1 MLMFKKLPS
10 MILSAVFA
18 VTVLSGCSSEG
29 GESSGTGGS
38 SEIGG
43 SSAAGDSSETGNF
56 SAAGGLSETDNSSET
71 SAVSVTFTDAL
82 DREVTVAKNLGKA
95 AALLG
100 SFAEIWALAGGEL
113 AAAPDDAWVDL
124 GLRLSDNV
132 LNLGKVN
139 DLSMETLLSAEP
151 DFIIAS
157 SQVRVDLEWL
167 DTIES
172 TDIPIAYFDV
182 SDFEDY
188 LAMLKICT
196 DITDRADLYQKNG
209 LDIKNTVDSV
219 IEKSRER
226 VAEKGA
232 PEVLSMR
239 ASASF
244 VRAKSSKGN
253 VLGKMLKTLGCENI
267 ADGNDAFLEK
277 ISIEHII
284 ERDPDFIFV
293 VQSGDDTK
301 GARKKLDQF
310 IADNPAWE
318 GLTAVKEGRVFFL
331 DKRLYNLKPNVR
343 WGEAYEKLEE
353 MLSTN
358 Y

>member
-1 MLMFKKLPS
+1 MLMLKKTAS
-10 MILSAVFA
+10 MILSAAIVITMF
-18 VTVLSGCSSEG
+18 TGCSAKEDN
-29 GESSGTGGS
+29 
-38 SEIGG
+38 
-43 SSAAGDSSETGNF
+43 SSAADG
-56 SAAGGLSETDNSSET
+56 
-71 SAVSVTFTDAL
+71 VVTFTDAL
-82 DREVTVAKNLGKA
+82 DREVTVTKKSERA

-100 SFAEIWALAGGEL
+100 SFAEIWTLAGGEL

-124 GLRLSDNV
+124 DLELSDDV
-132 LNLGKVN
+132 KNLGKIN
-139 DLSMETLLSAEP
+139 ELSMETLLSSEP
-151 DFIIAS
+151 DLIIAS
-157 SQVRVDLEWL
+157 SQIRVDLEWL

-196 DITDRADLYQKNG
+196 DITGREDLYQKNG
-209 LDIKNTVDSV
+209 LDVKSVVDSV

-226 VAEKGA
+226 AAEKGA
-232 PEVLSMR
+232 PEVLSLR

-244 VRAKSSKGN
+244 VRAKGSKGN
-253 VLGKMLKTLGCENI
+253 VLGNMLKTLGCENI

-277 ISIEHII
+277 ISIEYII
-284 ERDPDFIFV
+284 ERDPDFIFI
-293 VQSGDDTK
+293 VQAGDDESGTK
-301 GARKKLDQF
+301 EKLDQF

-331 DKRLYNLKPNVR
+331 DKRLYNLKPNAR

-353 MLSTN
+353 MLR
-358 Y
+358 

>member
-1 MLMFKKLPS
+1 MMLKKLLC
-10 MILSAVFA
+10 I
-18 VTVLSGCSSEG
+18 VLSGLFAVMIFSGCSVKG
-29 GESSGTGGS
+29 GEN
-38 SEIGG
+38 
-43 SSAAGDSSETGNF
+43 SAADG
-56 SAAGGLSETDNSSET
+56 
-71 SAVSVTFTDAL
+71 VTFTDAL
-82 DREVTVAKNLGKA
+82 DREVTVPKNPERA

-100 SFAEIWALAGGEL
+100 SFAEVWTLAGGEL

-124 GLRLSDNV
+124 DLNLSDDV
-132 LNLGKVN
+132 QNLGKVN
-139 DLSMETLLSAEP
+139 QLSMETLLSAEP

-157 SQVRVDLEWL
+157 SSVRVDLEWL
-167 DTIES
+167 DTIEK

-188 LAMLKICT
+188 LALLKICT
-196 DITDRADLYQKNG
+196 DITGREDLYQKNG
-209 LDIKNTVDSV
+209 LDVKSAVDAV

-232 PEVLSMR
+232 PKVLSMR

-244 VRAKSSKGN
+244 VRAKSSRGN
-253 VLGKMLKTLGCENI
+253 VLGKMLNTLGCENI

-284 ERDPDFIFV
+284 ESDPDFIFV

-301 GARKKLDQF
+301 GAREKLDQF

-318 GLTAVKEGRVFFL
+318 GLTAVKEERVFFL
-331 DKRLYNLKPNVR
+331 DKRLYNLKPNAL

-353 MLSTN
+353 MLNTN

>member
-1 MLMFKKLPS
+1 MLKKLLC
-10 MILSAVFA
+10 I
-18 VTVLSGCSSEG
+18 VLSGLFAVMIFSGCSVKG
-29 GESSGTGGS
+29 GEN
-38 SEIGG
+38 
-43 SSAAGDSSETGNF
+43 SAADG
-56 SAAGGLSETDNSSET
+56 
-71 SAVSVTFTDAL
+71 VTFTDAL
-82 DREVTVAKNLGKA
+82 DREVTVPKNPERA

-100 SFAEIWALAGGEL
+100 SFAEVWTLAGGEL

-124 GLRLSDNV
+124 DLNLSDDV
-132 LNLGKVN
+132 QNLGKVN
-139 DLSMETLLSAEP
+139 QLSMETLLSAEP

-157 SQVRVDLEWL
+157 SSVRVDLEWL
-167 DTIES
+167 DTIEK

-188 LAMLKICT
+188 LALLKICT
-196 DITDRADLYQKNG
+196 DITGREDLYQKNG
-209 LDIKNTVDSV
+209 LDVKSAVDAV

-232 PEVLSMR
+232 PKVLSMR

-244 VRAKSSKGN
+244 VRAKSSRGN
-253 VLGKMLKTLGCENI
+253 VLGKMLNTLGCENI

-284 ERDPDFIFV
+284 ESDPDFIFV

-301 GARKKLDQF
+301 GAREKLDQF

-318 GLTAVKEGRVFFL
+318 GLTAVKEERVFFL
-331 DKRLYNLKPNVR
+331 DKRLYNLKPNAL

-353 MLSTN
+353 MLNTN

>member
-1 MLMFKKLPS
+1 MLMLKKTAS
-10 MILSAVFA
+10 MILSAAIVITMF
-18 VTVLSGCSSEG
+18 TGCSAKEDN
-29 GESSGTGGS
+29 
-38 SEIGG
+38 
-43 SSAAGDSSETGNF
+43 SSAADG
-56 SAAGGLSETDNSSET
+56 A
-71 SAVSVTFTDAL
+71 VTFTDAL
-82 DREVTVAKNLGKA
+82 DREVTVTKKSERA

-100 SFAEIWALAGGEL
+100 SFAEIWTLAGGEL

-124 GLRLSDNV
+124 DLELSDDV
-132 LNLGKVN
+132 KNLGKIN
-139 DLSMETLLSAEP
+139 ELSMETLLSSEP
-151 DFIIAS
+151 DLIIAS
-157 SQVRVDLEWL
+157 SQIRVDLEWL

-196 DITDRADLYQKNG
+196 DITGREDLYQKNG
-209 LDIKNTVDSV
+209 LDVKSAVDSV

-232 PEVLSMR
+232 PEVLSLR

-244 VRAKSSKGN
+244 VRAKGSKGN
-253 VLGKMLKTLGCENI
+253 VLGKMLNTLGCENI

-293 VQSGDDTK
+293 VQSGDDAN
-301 GARKKLDQF
+301 GAKEKLDQF

-331 DKRLYNLKPNVR
+331 DKRLYNLKPNAR

-353 MLSTN
+353 MLETN

>member
-1 MLMFKKLPS
+1 MFKKLLC
-10 MILSAVFA
+10 IALSGLFA
-18 VTVLSGCSSEG
+18 VMMFSGCSAQKA
-29 GESSGTGGS
+29 GS
-38 SEIGG
+38 P
-43 SSAAGDSSETGNF
+43 
-56 SAAGGLSETDNSSET
+56 ETDG
-71 SAVSVTFTDAL
+71 VTFTDAL
-82 DREVTVAKNLGKA
+82 DREVTVAKKPQKA

-100 SFAEIWALAGGEL
+100 SFAEVWTLAGGEL

-124 GLRLSDNV
+124 DLDLSEDV
-132 LNLGKVN
+132 LNLGKIN
-139 DLSMETLLSAEP
+139 QLSMETLLSAEP

-157 SQVRVDLEWL
+157 SSVRVDLEWL
-167 DTIES
+167 DTIEK

-196 DITDRADLYQKNG
+196 DITGRDDLYQKNG
-209 LDIKNTVDSV
+209 LDVKATVDLV
-219 IEKSRER
+219 IEKSRQR

-232 PEVLSMR
+232 PTVLSMR

-244 VRAKSSKGN
+244 VRAKSSRGN
-253 VLGKMLKTLGCENI
+253 VLGEMLNTLGCENI

-284 ERDPDFIFV
+284 ESDPDFIFV
-293 VQSGDDTK
+293 VQSGDDEK
-301 GARKKLDQF
+301 GAREKLDRF

-318 GLTAVKEGRVFFL
+318 GLTAVKEERVFFL
-331 DKRLYNLKPNVR
+331 DKRLYNLKPNAL
-343 WGEAYEKLEE
+343 WGKAYEKLEE
-353 MLSTN
+353 MLNTN

>member
-1 MLMFKKLPS
+1 MKRL
-10 MILSAVFA
+10 FA
-18 VTVLSGCSSEG
+18 VLAAAAVML
-29 GESSGTGGS
+29 
-38 SEIGG
+38 
-43 SSAAGDSSETGNF
+43 SAAGCSAGENDVPPQNADS
-56 SAAGGLSETDNSSET
+56 A
-71 SAVSVTFTDAL
+71 VTFTDAL
-82 DREVTVAKNLGKA
+82 GREVTVNAPEKA

-100 SFAEIWALAGGEL
+100 SFAEVWTLAGGQL
-113 AAAPDDAWVDL
+113 AAAPDDAWNDME
-124 GLRLSDNV
+124 LSLSEDV
-132 LNLGKVN
+132 LNLGKIN
-139 DLSMETLLSAEP
+139 ELSLETLLSADP

-157 SQVRVDLEWL
+157 SQIRVDLEWL

-182 SDFEDY
+182 SDFDDY

-196 DITDRADLYQKNG
+196 DITGRDDLYQKNG
-209 LDIKNTVDSV
+209 TDVKDTVNSV
-219 IEKSRER
+219 IADSAAR

-232 PEVLSMR
+232 PEVLSLR

-244 VRAKSSKGN
+244 VRAKSSRGN
-253 VLGKMLKTLGCENI
+253 VLGKMLDTLGCVNI

-293 VQSGDDTK
+293 VQTGDDK
-301 GARKKLDQF
+301 NGAQETLDAF
-310 IADNPAWE
+310 IADNPAWS
-318 GLTAVKEGRVFFL
+318 GLTAVKEGRVYFM
-331 DKRLYNLKPNVR
+331 DKRLYNLKPNAR

-353 MLSTN
+353 ILNTN

>member
-1 MLMFKKLPS
+1 MMLKKLLC
-10 MILSAVFA
+10 I
-18 VTVLSGCSSEG
+18 VLSGLFAVMMFSGCSVKG
-29 GESSGTGGS
+29 GEN
-38 SEIGG
+38 
-43 SSAAGDSSETGNF
+43 SAADG
-56 SAAGGLSETDNSSET
+56 
-71 SAVSVTFTDAL
+71 VTFTDAL
-82 DREVTVAKNLGKA
+82 DREVTVPKNPERA

-100 SFAEIWALAGGEL
+100 SFAEVWTLAGGEL

-124 GLRLSDNV
+124 DLNLSDDV
-132 LNLGKVN
+132 QNLGKVN
-139 DLSMETLLSAEP
+139 QLSMETLLSAEP

-157 SQVRVDLEWL
+157 SSVRVDLEWL
-167 DTIES
+167 DTIEK

-188 LAMLKICT
+188 LALLKICT
-196 DITDRADLYQKNG
+196 DITGREDLYQKNG
-209 LDIKNTVDSV
+209 LDVKSAVDAV

-226 VAEKGA
+226 VVEKGA
-232 PEVLSMR
+232 PKVLSMR

-244 VRAKSSKGN
+244 VRAKSSRGN
-253 VLGKMLKTLGCENI
+253 VLGKMLNTLGCENI

-284 ERDPDFIFV
+284 ESDPDFIFV

-301 GARKKLDQF
+301 GAREKLDQF

-318 GLTAVKEGRVFFL
+318 GLTAVKEERVFFL
-331 DKRLYNLKPNVR
+331 DKRLYNLKPNAL

-353 MLSTN
+353 MLNTN

>member
-1 MLMFKKLPS
+1 MLKKLLC
-10 MILSAVFA
+10 I
-18 VTVLSGCSSEG
+18 VLSGLFAVMMFSGCSVKG
-29 GESSGTGGS
+29 GEN
-38 SEIGG
+38 
-43 SSAAGDSSETGNF
+43 SAADG
-56 SAAGGLSETDNSSET
+56 
-71 SAVSVTFTDAL
+71 VTFTDAL
-82 DREVTVAKNLGKA
+82 DREVTVPKNPERA

-100 SFAEIWALAGGEL
+100 SFAEVWTLAGGEL

-124 GLRLSDNV
+124 DLNLSDDV
-132 LNLGKVN
+132 QNLGKVN
-139 DLSMETLLSAEP
+139 QLSMETLLSAEP

-157 SQVRVDLEWL
+157 SSVRVDLEWL
-167 DTIES
+167 DTIEK

-188 LAMLKICT
+188 LALLKICT
-196 DITDRADLYQKNG
+196 DITGREDLYQKNG
-209 LDIKNTVDSV
+209 LDVKSAVDVV

-232 PEVLSMR
+232 PKVLSMR

-244 VRAKSSKGN
+244 VRAKSSRGN
-253 VLGKMLKTLGCENI
+253 VLGKMLNTLGCENI

-284 ERDPDFIFV
+284 ESAPDFIFV

-301 GARKKLDQF
+301 GAREKLDQF

-318 GLTAVKEGRVFFL
+318 GLTAVKEERVFFL
-331 DKRLYNLKPNVR
+331 DKRLYNLKPNAL

-353 MLSTN
+353 MLNTN

>member
-1 MLMFKKLPS
+1 MFKKLLC
-10 MILSAVFA
+10 IALSGLFA
-18 VTVLSGCSSEG
+18 VMMFSGCSAQKA
-29 GESSGTGGS
+29 GS
-38 SEIGG
+38 P
-43 SSAAGDSSETGNF
+43 
-56 SAAGGLSETDNSSET
+56 ETDG
-71 SAVSVTFTDAL
+71 VTFTDAL
-82 DREVTVAKNLGKA
+82 DREVTVAKKPQKA

-100 SFAEIWALAGGEL
+100 SFAEVWTLAGGEL

-124 GLRLSDNV
+124 DLDLSEDV
-132 LNLGKVN
+132 LNLGKIN
-139 DLSMETLLSAEP
+139 QLSMETLLSAEP

-157 SQVRVDLEWL
+157 SSVRVDLEWL
-167 DTIES
+167 DTIEK

-196 DITDRADLYQKNG
+196 DITGRDDLYQKNG
-209 LDIKNTVDSV
+209 LDVKATVDLV
-219 IEKSRER
+219 IEKSRQR

-232 PEVLSMR
+232 PTVLSMR

-244 VRAKSSKGN
+244 VRAKSSRGN
-253 VLGKMLKTLGCENI
+253 VLGEMLNTLGCENI

-284 ERDPDFIFV
+284 ESDPDFIFV

-301 GARKKLDQF
+301 GAREKLDRF

-318 GLTAVKEGRVFFL
+318 GLTAVKEERVFFL
-331 DKRLYNLKPNVR
+331 DKRLYNLKPNAL

-353 MLSTN
+353 MLNTN

>member
-1 MLMFKKLPS
+1 MLKKLLC
-10 MILSAVFA
+10 I
-18 VTVLSGCSSEG
+18 VLSGLFAVMMFSGCSVKG
-29 GESSGTGGS
+29 GEN
-38 SEIGG
+38 
-43 SSAAGDSSETGNF
+43 SAADG
-56 SAAGGLSETDNSSET
+56 
-71 SAVSVTFTDAL
+71 VTFTDAL
-82 DREVTVAKNLGKA
+82 DREVTVPKNPERA

-100 SFAEIWALAGGEL
+100 SFAEVWTLAGGEL

-124 GLRLSDNV
+124 DLNLSDDV
-132 LNLGKVN
+132 QNLGKVN
-139 DLSMETLLSAEP
+139 QLSMETLLSAEP

-157 SQVRVDLEWL
+157 SSVRVDLEWL
-167 DTIES
+167 DTIEN

-188 LAMLKICT
+188 LALLKICT
-196 DITDRADLYQKNG
+196 DITGREDLYQKNG
-209 LDIKNTVDSV
+209 LDVKSSVDTV

-232 PEVLSMR
+232 PKVLSMR

-244 VRAKSSKGN
+244 VRAKSSRGN
-253 VLGKMLKTLGCENI
+253 VLGKMLDTLGCENI

-284 ERDPDFIFV
+284 ESDPDFIFV

-301 GARKKLDQF
+301 GAREKLDQF

-318 GLTAVKEGRVFFL
+318 GLTAVKEERVFFL
-331 DKRLYNLKPNVR
+331 DKRLYNLKPNAL

-353 MLSTN
+353 MLNTN

>member
-1 MLMFKKLPS
+1 MMLKKLLC
-10 MILSAVFA
+10 I
-18 VTVLSGCSSEG
+18 VLSGLFAVMMFSGCSVKG
-29 GESSGTGGS
+29 GEN
-38 SEIGG
+38 
-43 SSAAGDSSETGNF
+43 SAADG
-56 SAAGGLSETDNSSET
+56 
-71 SAVSVTFTDAL
+71 VTFTDAL
-82 DREVTVAKNLGKA
+82 DREVTVPKNPERA

-100 SFAEIWALAGGEL
+100 SFAEVWTLAGGEL

-124 GLRLSDNV
+124 DLSLSEDV
-132 LNLGKVN
+132 LNLGKIN
-139 DLSMETLLSAEP
+139 QLSMETLLSAEP

-157 SQVRVDLEWL
+157 SSVRVDLEWL
-167 DTIES
+167 DTIEK

-196 DITDRADLYQKNG
+196 DITGREDLYQKNG
-209 LDIKNTVDSV
+209 LDVKSSVDTV

-232 PEVLSMR
+232 PKVLSMR

-244 VRAKSSKGN
+244 VRAKSSRGN
-253 VLGKMLKTLGCENI
+253 VLGKMLDTLGCKNI

-284 ERDPDFIFV
+284 ESDPDFIFV

-301 GARKKLDQF
+301 GAREKLDQF

-318 GLTAVKEGRVFFL
+318 GLTAVKEERVFFL
-331 DKRLYNLKPNVR
+331 DKRLYNLKPNAL

-353 MLSTN
+353 MLNTN

>member
-1 MLMFKKLPS
+1 MMLKKLLC
-10 MILSAVFA
+10 I
-18 VTVLSGCSSEG
+18 VLSGLFAVMMFSGCSVKG
-29 GESSGTGGS
+29 GEN
-38 SEIGG
+38 
-43 SSAAGDSSETGNF
+43 SAADG
-56 SAAGGLSETDNSSET
+56 
-71 SAVSVTFTDAL
+71 VTFTDAL
-82 DREVTVAKNLGKA
+82 DREVTVPKNPERA

-100 SFAEIWALAGGEL
+100 SFAEVWTLAGGEL

-124 GLRLSDNV
+124 DLNLSDDV
-132 LNLGKVN
+132 QNLGKVN
-139 DLSMETLLSAEP
+139 QLSMETLLSAEP

-157 SQVRVDLEWL
+157 SSVRVDLEWL
-167 DTIES
+167 DTIEK

-188 LAMLKICT
+188 LALLKICT
-196 DITDRADLYQKNG
+196 DITGREDLYQKNG
-209 LDIKNTVDSV
+209 LDVKSAVDVV

-232 PEVLSMR
+232 PKVLSMR

-244 VRAKSSKGN
+244 VRAKSSRGN
-253 VLGKMLKTLGCENI
+253 VLGKMLNTLGCENI

-284 ERDPDFIFV
+284 ESAPDFIFV

-301 GARKKLDQF
+301 GAREKLDQF

-318 GLTAVKEGRVFFL
+318 GLTAVKEERVFFL
-331 DKRLYNLKPNVR
+331 DKRLYNLKPNAL

-353 MLSTN
+353 MLNTN

>member
-1 MLMFKKLPS
+1 MMLKKLLC
-10 MILSAVFA
+10 I
-18 VTVLSGCSSEG
+18 VLSGLFAVMMFSGCSVKG
-29 GESSGTGGS
+29 GEN
-38 SEIGG
+38 
-43 SSAAGDSSETGNF
+43 SAADG
-56 SAAGGLSETDNSSET
+56 
-71 SAVSVTFTDAL
+71 VTFTDAL
-82 DREVTVAKNLGKA
+82 DREVTVPKNPERA

-100 SFAEIWALAGGEL
+100 SFAEVWTLAGGEL

-124 GLRLSDNV
+124 DLNLSDDV
-132 LNLGKVN
+132 QNLGKVN
-139 DLSMETLLSAEP
+139 QLSMETLLSAEP

-157 SQVRVDLEWL
+157 SSVRVDLEWL
-167 DTIES
+167 DTIEK

-188 LAMLKICT
+188 LALLKICT
-196 DITDRADLYQKNG
+196 DITGREDLYQKNG
-209 LDIKNTVDSV
+209 LDVKSAVDAV

-232 PEVLSMR
+232 PKVLSMR

-244 VRAKSSKGN
+244 VRAKSSRGN
-253 VLGKMLKTLGCENI
+253 VLGKMLNTLGCENI

-284 ERDPDFIFV
+284 ESAPDFIFV

-301 GARKKLDQF
+301 GAREKLDQF

-318 GLTAVKEGRVFFL
+318 GLTAVKEERVFFL
-331 DKRLYNLKPNVR
+331 DKRLYNLKPNAL

>member
-1 MLMFKKLPS
+1 MLKKLLC
-10 MILSAVFA
+10 I
-18 VTVLSGCSSEG
+18 VLSGLFAVMMFSGCSVKG
-29 GESSGTGGS
+29 GEN
-38 SEIGG
+38 
-43 SSAAGDSSETGNF
+43 SAADG
-56 SAAGGLSETDNSSET
+56 
-71 SAVSVTFTDAL
+71 VTFTDAL
-82 DREVTVAKNLGKA
+82 DREVTVPKNPERA

-100 SFAEIWALAGGEL
+100 SFAEVWTLAGGEL

-124 GLRLSDNV
+124 DLNLSDDV
-132 LNLGKVN
+132 QNLGKVN
-139 DLSMETLLSAEP
+139 QLSMETLLSAEP

-157 SQVRVDLEWL
+157 SSVRVDLEWL
-167 DTIES
+167 DTIEK

-188 LAMLKICT
+188 LALLKICT
-196 DITDRADLYQKNG
+196 DITGREDLYQKNG
-209 LDIKNTVDSV
+209 LDVKSAVDAV

-232 PEVLSMR
+232 PKVLSMR

-244 VRAKSSKGN
+244 VRAKSSRGN
-253 VLGKMLKTLGCENI
+253 VLGKMLNTLGCENI

-284 ERDPDFIFV
+284 ESAPDFIFV

-301 GARKKLDQF
+301 GAREKLDQF

-318 GLTAVKEGRVFFL
+318 GLTAVKEERVFFL
-331 DKRLYNLKPNVR
+331 DKRLYNLKPNAL

>member
-1 MLMFKKLPS
+1 MLKKLLC
-10 MILSAVFA
+10 I
-18 VTVLSGCSSEG
+18 VLSGLFAVMMFSGCSVKG
-29 GESSGTGGS
+29 GEN
-38 SEIGG
+38 
-43 SSAAGDSSETGNF
+43 SAADG
-56 SAAGGLSETDNSSET
+56 
-71 SAVSVTFTDAL
+71 VTFTDAL
-82 DREVTVAKNLGKA
+82 DREVTVPKNPERA

-100 SFAEIWALAGGEL
+100 SFAEVWTLAGGEL

-124 GLRLSDNV
+124 DLNLSDDV
-132 LNLGKVN
+132 QNLGKVN
-139 DLSMETLLSAEP
+139 QLSMETLLSAEP

-157 SQVRVDLEWL
+157 SSVRVDLEWL
-167 DTIES
+167 DTIEK

-188 LAMLKICT
+188 LALLKICT
-196 DITDRADLYQKNG
+196 DITGREDLYQKNG
-209 LDIKNTVDSV
+209 LDVKSAVDAV

-232 PEVLSMR
+232 PKVLSMR

-244 VRAKSSKGN
+244 VRAKSSRGN
-253 VLGKMLKTLGCENI
+253 VLGKMLNTLGCENI

-284 ERDPDFIFV
+284 ESAPDFIFV

-301 GARKKLDQF
+301 GAREKLDQF

-318 GLTAVKEGRVFFL
+318 GLTAVKEERVFFL
-331 DKRLYNLKPNVR
+331 DKRLYNLKPNAL

-353 MLSTN
+353 MLNTN

>member
-1 MLMFKKLPS
+1 MMLKKLLC
-10 MILSAVFA
+10 I
-18 VTVLSGCSSEG
+18 VLSGLFAVMMFSGCSVKG
-29 GESSGTGGS
+29 GEN
-38 SEIGG
+38 
-43 SSAAGDSSETGNF
+43 SAADG
-56 SAAGGLSETDNSSET
+56 
-71 SAVSVTFTDAL
+71 VTFTDAL
-82 DREVTVAKNLGKA
+82 DREVTVPKNPERA

-100 SFAEIWALAGGEL
+100 SFAEVWTLAGGEL

-124 GLRLSDNV
+124 DLNLSDDV
-132 LNLGKVN
+132 QNLGKVN
-139 DLSMETLLSAEP
+139 QLSMETLLSAEP

-157 SQVRVDLEWL
+157 SSVRVDLEWL
-167 DTIES
+167 DTIEK

-188 LAMLKICT
+188 LALLKICT
-196 DITDRADLYQKNG
+196 DITGREDLYQKNG
-209 LDIKNTVDSV
+209 LDVKSAVDAV

-232 PEVLSMR
+232 PKVLSMR

-244 VRAKSSKGN
+244 VRAKSSRGN
-253 VLGKMLKTLGCENI
+253 VLGKMLNTLGCENI

-284 ERDPDFIFV
+284 ESDPDFIFV

-301 GARKKLDQF
+301 GAREKLDQF

-318 GLTAVKEGRVFFL
+318 GLTAVKEERVFFL
-331 DKRLYNLKPNVR
+331 DKRLYNLKPNAL

-353 MLSTN
+353 MLNTN

>member
-1 MLMFKKLPS
+1 MLRKLFCALLCAA
-10 MILSAVFA
+10 IAA
-18 VTVLSGCSSEG
+18 ATLSGCSQKA
-29 GESSGTGGS
+29 GS
-38 SEIGG
+38 QK
-43 SSAAGDSSETGNF
+43 
-56 SAAGGLSETDNSSET
+56 TDG
-71 SAVSVTFTDAL
+71 VTFTDAL
-82 DREVTVAKNLGKA
+82 GREVTVPKNIGKA

-100 SFAEIWALAGGEL
+100 SFAEVWTLAGGEL

-124 GLRLSDNV
+124 DLNLSEDV

-139 DLSMETLLSAEP
+139 QLSMETLLSAEP

-157 SQVRVDLEWL
+157 SSVRVDLEWL
-167 DTIES
+167 DTIEQ

-188 LAMLKICT
+188 LALLKICT
-196 DITDRADLYQKNG
+196 DITGREELYQKNG
-209 LDIKNTVDSV
+209 LDVKAKVDSV
-219 IEKSRER
+219 IEKSRRR

-232 PEVLSMR
+232 PKVLSMR

-244 VRAKSSKGN
+244 VRAKNSRGN
-253 VLGKMLKTLGCENI
+253 VLGEMLNTLGCENI

-277 ISIEHII
+277 LGVEHII
-284 ERDPDFIFV
+284 ETDPDFIFV
-293 VQSGDDTK
+293 VQSGDDTR
-301 GARKKLDQF
+301 GAREKLDRF

-318 GLTAVKEGRVFFL
+318 GLAAVKEGRVFFM
-331 DKRLYNLKPNVR
+331 DKRLYNLKPNAR

-353 MLSTN
+353 MLNTD

>member
-1 MLMFKKLPS
+1 MMLKKLLC
-10 MILSAVFA
+10 I
-18 VTVLSGCSSEG
+18 VLSGLFAVMMFSGCSVKG
-29 GESSGTGGS
+29 GEN
-38 SEIGG
+38 
-43 SSAAGDSSETGNF
+43 SAADG
-56 SAAGGLSETDNSSET
+56 
-71 SAVSVTFTDAL
+71 VTFTDAL
-82 DREVTVAKNLGKA
+82 DREVTVPKNPERA

-100 SFAEIWALAGGEL
+100 SFAEVWTLAGGEL

-124 GLRLSDNV
+124 DLNLSDDV
-132 LNLGKVN
+132 QNLGKVN
-139 DLSMETLLSAEP
+139 QLSMETLLSAEP

-157 SQVRVDLEWL
+157 SSVRVDLEWL
-167 DTIES
+167 DTIEN

-188 LAMLKICT
+188 LALLKICT
-196 DITDRADLYQKNG
+196 DITGREDLYQKNG
-209 LDIKNTVDSV
+209 LDVKSSVDTV

-232 PEVLSMR
+232 PKVLSMR

-244 VRAKSSKGN
+244 VRAKSSRGN
-253 VLGKMLKTLGCENI
+253 VLGKMLDTLGCENI

-284 ERDPDFIFV
+284 ESDPDFIFV

-301 GARKKLDQF
+301 GAREKLDQF

-318 GLTAVKEGRVFFL
+318 GLTAVKEERVFFL
-331 DKRLYNLKPNVR
+331 DKRLYNLKPNAL

-353 MLSTN
+353 MLNTN

>member
-1 MLMFKKLPS
+1 MFKKAAS
-10 MILSAVFA
+10 MILSAAIAITMF
-18 VTVLSGCSSEG
+18 TGCSAKEDNP
-29 GESSGTGGS
+29 
-38 SEIGG
+38 
-43 SSAAGDSSETGNF
+43 SAADG
-56 SAAGGLSETDNSSET
+56 A
-71 SAVSVTFTDAL
+71 VTFTDAL
-82 DREVTVAKNLGKA
+82 DREVTVARKPEKA

-100 SFAEIWALAGGEL
+100 SFAEIWTLAGGEL

-124 GLRLSDNV
+124 DLELSDDV
-132 LNLGKVN
+132 KNLGKIN
-139 DLSMETLLSAEP
+139 ELSMETLLSSEP
-151 DFIIAS
+151 DLIIAS
-157 SQVRVDLEWL
+157 SQIRVDLEWL

-196 DITDRADLYQKNG
+196 DITGREDLYQKNG
-209 LDIKNTVDSV
+209 LDVKSVVDSV

-226 VAEKGA
+226 AAEKGA
-232 PEVLSMR
+232 PEVLSLR

-244 VRAKSSKGN
+244 IRAKGSKGN
-253 VLGKMLKTLGCENI
+253 VLGKMLNTLGCENI

-293 VQSGDDTK
+293 VQSGDDAN
-301 GARKKLDQF
+301 GAKEKLDQF
-310 IADNPAWE
+310 IADNPAWD

-331 DKRLYNLKPNVR
+331 DKRLFNLKPNAR

-353 MLSTN
+353 MLETN

>member
-1 MLMFKKLPS
+1 MMLKKLLC
-10 MILSAVFA
+10 I
-18 VTVLSGCSSEG
+18 VLSGLFTVMMFSGCSVKG
-29 GESSGTGGS
+29 G
-38 SEIGG
+38 
-43 SSAAGDSSETGNF
+43 
-56 SAAGGLSETDNSSET
+56 ET
-71 SAVSVTFTDAL
+71 SAADGVTFTDAL
-82 DREVTVAKNLGKA
+82 DREVTVPKNPERA

-100 SFAEIWALAGGEL
+100 SFAEVWTLAGGEL

-124 GLRLSDNV
+124 DLNLSDDV
-132 LNLGKVN
+132 QNLGKVN
-139 DLSMETLLSAEP
+139 QLSMETLLSAEP

-157 SQVRVDLEWL
+157 SSVRVDLEWL
-167 DTIES
+167 DTIEN

-188 LAMLKICT
+188 LALLKICT
-196 DITDRADLYQKNG
+196 DITGREDLYQKNG
-209 LDIKNTVDSV
+209 FDVKSSVDTV

-232 PEVLSMR
+232 PKVLSMR

-244 VRAKSSKGN
+244 VRAKSSRGN
-253 VLGKMLKTLGCENI
+253 VLGKMLNTLGCENI

-284 ERDPDFIFV
+284 ESAPDFIFV

-301 GARKKLDQF
+301 GAREKLDQF

-318 GLTAVKEGRVFFL
+318 GLTAVKEERVFFL
-331 DKRLYNLKPNVR
+331 DKRLYNLKPNAL

-353 MLSTN
+353 MLNTN